1 MKQRHKQLGLTVSL
15 TGLLWSGLVLAEEA
29 ATKITDPH
37 FKLAPGYLNPAGLPL
52 RLALLGAPPKPD
64 SAALARDEEARRAAL
79 ALRGTA
85 REALA
90 ATDAELSFPGPA
102 NTFSCAMGT
111 QISEKTTPH
120 LYTLMQRTLTDA
132 SGSTYAGKNA
142 YNRTRPFVVHDEG
155 TCRKDMEPLL
165 RTDGS
170 WPSGHSAAGWAWG
183 LILAEVNPARATELM
198 TRGLAYG
205 QSRVI
210 CNAHW
215 QSDVDAG
222 RIMGAATVASLHSNP
237 AFLKDLAAAKEEIQ
251 AAQKAGNTPTENCA
265 AEGVALSLT
274 QH

>member
-37 FKLAPGYLNPAGLPL
+37 FKLAPGYLDPADLPL

-102 NTFSCAMGT
+102 NTFSCAMGA

-132 SGSTYAGKNA
+132 GGSTYAGKNA

>member
-37 FKLAPGYLNPAGLPL
+37 FKLAPGYLNPADLPL

-132 SGSTYAGKNA
+132 GGSTYAGKNA

-251 AAQKAGNTPTENCA
+251 AAQKAGNKPTENCA

>member
-1 MKQRHKQLGLTVSL
+1 MKQRHKQLGLTLSL
-15 TGLLWSGLVLAEEA
+15 TGLLCSGMVLAEEA

-37 FKLAPGYLNPAGLPL
+37 FKLAPGYLNTADLPL

-85 REALA
+85 REKLA
-90 ATDAELSFPGPA
+90 ATDAELAFPGPA
-102 NTFSCAMGT
+102 NTFSCAMGV

-132 SGSTYAGKNA
+132 GGSTYAGKNA
-142 YNRTRPFVVHDEG
+142 YNRPRPFVVHDES

-183 LILAEVNPARATELM
+183 LILAQVNPARATELM

-222 RIMGAATVASLHSNP
+222 RIMGAATVASLQSNP
-237 AFLKDLAAAKEEIQ
+237 AFMKDLAAAKEEIQ

>member
-37 FKLAPGYLNPAGLPL
+37 FKLAPGYLTPADLPL

-64 SAALARDEEARRAAL
+64 SAALARDEEARQAAL

-85 REALA
+85 REKLA
-90 ATDAELSFPGPA
+90 ATDAELAFPGPA

-132 SGSTYAGKNA
+132 GGSTYAGKNA

-183 LILAEVNPARATELM
+183 LILAEMNPARATELM

-251 AAQKAGNTPTENCA
+251 VAQKAANKPTEDCA

>member
-37 FKLAPGYLNPAGLPL
+37 FKLAPGYLDPADLPL

-132 SGSTYAGKNA
+132 GGSTYAGKNA

-251 AAQKAGNTPTENCA
+251 MAQKAGNKPTENCA

>member
-37 FKLAPGYLNPAGLPL
+37 FKLATGYLNPADLPL

-132 SGSTYAGKNA
+132 GGSTYAGKNA

-251 AAQKAGNTPTENCA
+251 TAQKAGNTPTENCA

>member
-37 FKLAPGYLNPAGLPL
+37 FKLAPGYLNPADLPL

-132 SGSTYAGKNA
+132 GGSTYAGKNA

-251 AAQKAGNTPTENCA
+251 TAQKAGNTPTENCA
-265 AEGVALSLT
+265 AEGVARSLT

>member
-37 FKLAPGYLNPAGLPL
+37 FKLAPGYLNPADLPL

-132 SGSTYAGKNA
+132 GGSTYAGKNA

-251 AAQKAGNTPTENCA
+251 MAQKAGNKPTENCA

>member
-37 FKLAPGYLNPAGLPL
+37 FKLAPGYLNPADLPL

-132 SGSTYAGKNA
+132 GGSTYAGKNA

-251 AAQKAGNTPTENCA
+251 TAQKAGNTPTENCA

>member
-37 FKLAPGYLNPAGLPL
+37 FKLAPGYLNPADLPL

-111 QISEKTTPH
+111 QISEKITPH

-132 SGSTYAGKNA
+132 GGSTYAGKNA

-155 TCRKDMEPLL
+155 TCRKDMEPQL

-251 AAQKAGNTPTENCA
+251 AAQKAGNKPTENCA